1 MLGIA
6 LATGCYSGLG
16 WDPDAAG
23 PGAASAEGGSG
34 DDDGGSDGDD
44 GGDTGDRDGLECE
57 PGVLPSVAPMRRLTR
72 RQYETT
78 ILDLTAWI
86 LDEAQATQ
94 IVDELA
100 VKISV
105 LPEDDGTDFRRM
117 DQTLSQEHIDGWYR
131 VGQGLGAALTET
143 PARLEALAGSCATD
157 AEPGNDAACVRDLVA
172 RFGRRA
178 FRRPLTDEEL
188 DFYVADAAGS
198 ADDVSPASFAE
209 RISVLLMVPDFVYL
223 IEDDLPESETD
234 VFPLSAFE
242 KASRLSYHFW
252 QSMPDEALLAAAEAG
267 ELDTEEGWA
276 AQVDRVLEDP
286 RTRRT
291 LDQFTAEWLRL
302 ERLPQLDLLLG
313 TPAYDAF
320 VGDQIPSPDLR
331 DDMIAEVQDL
341 FAHYVFED
349 DGDLDDVLLSTLSFA
364 RSAELAAI
372 YGVEPWQDGQP
383 PPELPADRG
392 GLVTRAALVATG
404 SVVTHPV
411 LKGKLV
417 RTRILCDELPPPP
430 ADIPPPPQLDPVSTI
445 REQLEELTE
454 REGTACLGCHA
465 LLNPL
470 GYVTEGYDG
479 LGRSRT
485 SEQVFDTSTGAL
497 LAELPVDT
505 ATTPRVA
512 PGDERVASSGMD
524 LSQYIVESG
533 RADECLSRQY
543 FRFAHGRVDDPQAD
557 RCAVLSLQS
566 TLEESGSLREMLRA
580 IALQPEFLWRYRG
593 QDDGGAGQ

>member
-372 YGVEPWQDGQP
+372 YGVEPWQDG
-383 PPELPADRG
+383 DRK
-392 GLVTRAALVATG
+392 
-404 SVVTHPV
+404 SVV
-411 LKGKLV
+411 
-417 RTRILCDELPPPP
+417 
-430 ADIPPPPQLDPVSTI
+430 
-445 REQLEELTE
+445 
-454 REGTACLGCHA
+454 
-465 LLNPL
+465 
-470 GYVTEGYDG
+470 
-479 LGRSRT
+479 
-485 SEQVFDTSTGAL
+485 
-497 LAELPVDT
+497 
-505 ATTPRVA
+505 
-512 PGDERVASSGMD
+512 
-524 LSQYIVESG
+524 
-533 RADECLSRQY
+533 
-543 FRFAHGRVDDPQAD
+543 
-557 RCAVLSLQS
+557 
-566 TLEESGSLREMLRA
+566 
-580 IALQPEFLWRYRG
+580 
-593 QDDGGAGQ
+593 